1 MNNIDRLSLRK
12 LRCFVTVAE
21 ELHFH
26 RAAERLH
33 MSQPPLT
40 TRIQDME
47 RDLGVEL
54 FRRTGSR
61 IELTDAGRMV
71 LKAARETLAH
81 ADGVWEAAQR
91 AARGECGHIR
101 VGLIPT
107 ALFFDAIQQAMRA
120 FQQQYPDVSLEL
132 THISSGPALEG
143 IRRRKLDVGLIRAF
157 PTPFPSDCEE
167 IVLERDRLMLVLP
180 AGHPQAQARR
190 VQLSAMVDERF
201 LTIASKRGTGV
212 YAQVMHLWE
221 RSGLKPRIAQEAPN
235 GPAVLALVAGGL
247 GYTILPSSFQ
257 VIGFERIVWR
267 MIETD
272 DRWSESSLNLV
283 YHKDTLA
290 ERIISTSFIECLRRH
305 SSAANVV
312 RQFG

>member
-1 MNNIDRLSLRK
+1 MNSIDRLSLRK

-54 FRRTGSR
+54 FRRTGNR

-71 LKAARETLAH
+71 LKAAKETLAH
-81 ADGVWEAAQR
+81 AEGVWEAAQR
-91 AARGECGHIR
+91 AARGECGHVR
-101 VGLIPT
+101 VGVIIT
-107 ALFFDAIQQAMRA
+107 ALFFDAIQQAMCV
-120 FQQQYPDVSLEL
+120 FQQEHPDMSLEL
-132 THISSGPALEG
+132 AHIGSGPALEG
-143 IRRRKLDVGLIRAF
+143 IRQRKLDVGLIRAF
-157 PTPFPSDCEE
+157 PVPLPCECE
-167 IVLERDRLMLVLP
+167 QIVLERDRLMLVMP

-190 VQLSAMVDERF
+190 IPLSAMVDEKY
-201 LTIASKRGTGV
+201 LSIACKRGTGV

-221 RSGLKPRIAQEAPN
+221 RSGLKPRIAQEADN
-235 GPAVLALVAGGL
+235 GTAVMALVAGGL

-257 VIGFERIVWR
+257 VIQFDRVVWR
-267 MIETD
+267 MIETE
-272 DRWSESSLNLV
+272 DRWTESSLNLV
-283 YHKDTLA
+283 YHRDILA
-290 ERIISTSFIECLRRH
+290 ERAPSAFIECMRRH

-312 RQFG
+312 RQLA